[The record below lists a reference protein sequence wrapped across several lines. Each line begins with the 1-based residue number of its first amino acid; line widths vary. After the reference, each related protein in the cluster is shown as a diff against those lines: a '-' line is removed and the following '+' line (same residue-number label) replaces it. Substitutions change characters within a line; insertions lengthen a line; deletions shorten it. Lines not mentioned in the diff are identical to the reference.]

1 MSQEPYI
8 MYGRFTIRD
17 NLMLGVHKCVTDEE
31 LYALLDM
38 FGLKEMIQKQKD
50 GLDTRLKWDIDL
62 SVGQKQILALIRVIL
77 QDRSILILDE
87 GTNQLDG
94 ENEMK
99 IMNELLKNKKE
110 KIIIFV
116 THRMN
121 TMKKCDMLYVLKD
134 GKIEDT

>member
-1 MSQEPYI
+1 

-62 SVGQKQILALIRVIL
+62 SGGQKQILALIRVIL

-110 KIIIFV
+110 KIIIFAQL
-116 THRMN
+116 RMN